1 MQITTTAASHYNS
14 GYSSTQPKIEW
25 SRVRMCIQH
34 MKHISHVVGFV
45 DSVVDSV
52 VGFVDSEG
60 PTTRSY
66 QGP

>member
-1 MQITTTAASHYNS
+1 
-14 GYSSTQPKIEW
+14 
-25 SRVRMCIQH
+25 
-34 MKHISHVVGFV
+34 MKHISHVVGFVDSVVGFV